1 MVPLPTH
8 PIVWEVDG
16 TTHPL
21 ILEVDGARWFEGT
34 QALLPDGTTH
44 PLIREVDG
52 ARWFELCSRPRF
64 SEQQPEKSLPTQK
77 KTHVPENEGRPV
89 HAFSSELLEGISFAK
104 IGFADGGLPRIHSS
118 TLLYYKSE
126 LSSPMN
132 TSKM

>member
-44 PLIREVDG
+44 PLIWEVDG

-64 SEQQPEKSLPTQK
+64 SGQQPEKSLPTQK
-77 KTHVPENEGRPV
+77 K
-89 HAFSSELLEGISFAK
+89 
-104 IGFADGGLPRIHSS
+104 
-118 TLLYYKSE
+118 
-126 LSSPMN
+126 N
-132 TSKM
+132 TCPGK